1 MNKFLYYD
9 DDIRCKRIM
18 DFRFNELI
26 VLPELSNSL
35 IILQLSNNLFENID
49 LKVINIFILEY
60 FTLTYILRFK

>member
-9 DDIRCKRIM
+9 DDIRYKRIM

-35 IILQLSNNLFENID
+35 IILQLSNNLFEKID

>member
-9 DDIRCKRIM
+9 DDIRYKRIM

-35 IILQLSNNLFENID
+35 IIL
-49 LKVINIFILEY
+49 
-60 FTLTYILRFK
+60 